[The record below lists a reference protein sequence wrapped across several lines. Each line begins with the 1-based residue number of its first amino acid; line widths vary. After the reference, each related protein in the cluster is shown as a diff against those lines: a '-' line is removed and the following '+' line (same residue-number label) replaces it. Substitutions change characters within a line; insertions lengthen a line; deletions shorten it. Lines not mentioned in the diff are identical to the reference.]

1 MIELRLLGPLEI
13 RVDGEPAPPELLWRK
28 HAALLVHLALDGAR
42 ARTRDQ
48 LIALLWPDKPEGAGR
63 HSLNEA
69 VRVIR
74 RSAGAEALVSSVG
87 SLRLA
92 PGFVDSDAA
101 ALAQSLNAGSAAAA
115 ASTIAG
121 DLLDGFAVPDSAA
134 FEQWLDAER
143 RIWRPRMLDALLAAS
158 RAEADAGHLVAS
170 LTLAQR
176 AVALDALSEPA
187 TLRLT
192 ETLVLLGDRAGALD
206 ACAAL
211 ETALTEVDATPGAAF
226 RRLQGQ
232 IRAGTTPVPGPAAEP
247 APPRDRRLPM
257 LERELE
263 LTALLAAWQRAR
275 NRPCTSLLVILG
287 RDGCGRSRLATELAQ
302 RVRLDGAAVAFAHA
316 VPGDGGVHN
325 AGMLALARG
334 GLLDAPGIAGA
345 APEALGTLA
354 AAIPEWQE
362 RFPAV
367 ERIAGSM
374 NAGFADVV
382 RAAAS
387 VGPVVLISDDA
398 QWIDPVSRT
407 ALLSLL
413 RDCSSLPVCVLL
425 TLRPADACPDI
436 DRARAHVGREWDGA
450 VVHVEPLSIAGI
462 SHLVEERFPAWGA
475 ADQERLAR
483 RLLADTAGLPGLVGE
498 LLSAIG
504 AGLPPDT
511 GTWPA
516 PSRTLDATFPADRPD
531 AITAAVRVNYGCL
544 SASEREL
551 LAAASVLGERVSA
564 RLLERAI
571 GQGEADVAG
580 GLDRLE
586 AQCWLESDAS
596 GYAFAARVVRDV
608 IARDFVT
615 RGARRRMEER
625 LGHDPA

>member
-1 MIELRLLGPLEI
+1 MIEVRLLGPLEI

-28 HAALLVHLALDGAR
+28 HAALLVYLALDGAR
-42 ARTRDQ
+42 ARARDQ
-48 LIALLWPDKPEGAGR
+48 LMALLWPDKPEEAAR

-101 ALAQSLNAGSAAAA
+101 ALARALDAGSATALAG
-115 ASTIAG
+115 TITG
-121 DLLDGFAVPDSAA
+121 DLLDGFAVPDSAP

-143 RIWRPRMLDALLAAS
+143 RIWRPRMLDVLLAAS
-158 RAEADAGHLVAS
+158 RAEADAGHLAAS

-176 AVALDALSEPA
+176 AVTIDALSEPA
-187 TLRLT
+187 ALRLA
-192 ETLVLLGDRAGALD
+192 ETLMLLGDRAGALD
-206 ACAAL
+206 ACGAL
-211 ETALTEVDATPGAAF
+211 ERALVDVDATPGAAI

-232 IRAGTTPVPGPAAEP
+232 LRAGTKVVPRHTAE
-247 APPRDRRLPM
+247 ASPPRDRRLPM
-257 LERELE
+257 LERERDLS
-263 LTALLAAWQRAR
+263 ALLAAWRRAR
-275 NRPCTSLLVILG
+275 DRQCSALLVILG
-287 RDGCGRSRLATELAQ
+287 RDGCGRSRLATELAE
-302 RVRLDGAAVAFAHA
+302 RVRLDGAAVALAHA
-316 VPGDGGVHN
+316 VPGDEGVRN

-367 ERIAGSM
+367 ERIEGSM
-374 NAGFADVV
+374 EAGFADVV

-387 VGPVVLISDDA
+387 AGPLLLISDDA
-398 QWIDPVSRT
+398 QWLDPVSRA
-407 ALLSLL
+407 ALLALL
-413 RDCSSLPVCVLL
+413 RDCSSLPVGVLL
-425 TLRPADACPDI
+425 TLRPADTCPDV

-450 VVHVEPLSIAGI
+450 AVEVKPLSIAGI
-462 SHLVEERFPAWGA
+462 CRLAEERFSAWSA
-475 ADQERLAR
+475 ADQQRLAR

-504 AGLPPDT
+504 AGLAPDT
-511 GTWPA
+511 GSWPA

-531 AITAAVRVNYGCL
+531 AVTAAVRVNYGCL
-544 SASEREL
+544 SAGEREL
-551 LAAASVLGERVSA
+551 LAAASVLGERVNA
-564 RLLERAI
+564 RLIERAT
-571 GQGEADVAG
+571 GQGEAEVAD

-615 RGARRRMEER
+615 PGARRRMKDR
-625 LGHDPA
+625 LGGDLT